1 MGNVIYC
8 NQGKGKDLPKSL
20 GGHKM
25 DKLIVIANR
34 DSYSINDIYNTM
46 TVGDLKTFLDD
57 MEDDTPI
64 YLSFDGG
71 YTYGAIRDDRMEVE
85 YGDEE
90 EEF

>member
-1 MGNVIYC
+1 
-8 NQGKGKDLPKSL
+8 
-20 GGHKM
+20 
-25 DKLIVIANR
+25 
-34 DSYSINDIYNTM
+34 M

-71 YTYGAIRDDRMEVE
+71 YTYGAIRDNRMEVK

>member
-1 MGNVIYC
+1 
-8 NQGKGKDLPKSL
+8 
-20 GGHKM
+20 M

>member
-1 MGNVIYC
+1 ME
-8 NQGKGKDLPKSL
+8 
-20 GGHKM
+20 
-25 DKLIVIANR
+25 KLIIVTNR
-34 DSYSINDIYNTM
+34 DSYSTNDIHDTM

-71 YTYGAIRDDRMEVE
+71 YTYGAIRDNRMEVE